1 VGSYTLQ
8 NAGHIELICGSMF
21 SGKSEELIRRLRRA
35 KIARRRVQ
43 VFKPRIDDRYHAT
56 SIASHSEHTIE
67 ARAIERAKD
76 ILLYTDDRTE
86 VVGVDEAQFFD
97 HEVVEVCQKL
107 ANMGKRVIVAG
118 LDQDYLGQPF
128 EPVPQ
133 IMAIAEYVT
142 KTLAVC
148 MRCGAPANRTQRLIA
163 SADRVVVG
171 ATDSYEARCRR
182 CFEPELSQQLHLAVE
197 ETDKTPKNVELR
209 TTAAETPAQELE
221 ADQDKSSRDTEYQGE
236 LDESPLF
243 TSAQ

>member
-1 VGSYTLQ
+1 
-8 NAGHIELICGSMF
+8 MF

-67 ARAIERAKD
+67 ARPIDRAKD
-76 ILLYTDDRTE
+76 ILRYTDDRTE
-86 VVGVDEAQFFD
+86 VVGIDEAQFFD
-97 HEVVEVCQKL
+97 EEVVEVCQKL
-107 ANMGKRVIVAG
+107 ANLGKRVIVAG

-133 IMAIAEYVT
+133 LMAIAEYVT

-197 ETDKTPKNVELR
+197 EADKTSQNTELAA
-209 TTAAETPAQELE
+209 TDAETPAEELE
-221 ADQDKSSRDTEYQGE
+221 AAEDQGNHGAEYQGE
-236 LDESPLF
+236 LEESPFF
-243 TSAQ
+243 TNAQ